1 MRNCTI
7 SDQDQVRTKKHKN
20 IRSTASH
27 GDQPSCKY
35 RNQWIRASSGHGDLP
50 FQVFDSVS
58 KNAAERSSNSRSGE
72 ENGDTF
78 GLHLTRVP
86 E

>member
-1 MRNCTI
+1 M
-7 SDQDQVRTKKHKN
+7 
-20 IRSTASH
+20 
-27 GDQPSCKY
+27 
-35 RNQWIRASSGHGDLP
+35 RASSDHDDLP
-50 FQVFDSVS
+50 FQMFNSIR
-58 KNAAERSSNSRSGE
+58 KNAAERSSNRSGGE